1 MSLNSKNYTYRIG
14 NSLGAMKG
22 DAQRWLGWIEY
33 FATVN
38 GRISLAVMGCKPCL
52 LHYQITARSSSQIK
66 PAQDDLVPSGLRT
79 FGPSCRG
86 SSKWSRQH
94 GWRRRFIMSHS
105 TGSNTNCKTRQLCYV
120 SGIIK
125 SFQMQG
131 SICIWL

>member
-1 MSLNSKNYTYRIG
+1 MSVNSKNYTYRIG

-22 DAQRWLGWIEY
+22 DAQRWSGWIEY
-33 FATVN
+33 FAAVN
-38 GRISLAVMGCKPCL
+38 GRISSAVMGCKPCL
-52 LHYQITARSSSQIK
+52 LHYRINVRSSQIK
-66 PAQDDLVPSGLRT
+66 PAQDDLVHSSLRT
-79 FGPSCRG
+79 FGKGYRG

-105 TGSNTNCKTRQLCYV
+105 TGSTTNCKTRQLRYV
-120 SGIIK
+120 SVMIK